1 MVDKKPAEEKQNK
14 KEFKKEEKERRGWWF
29 SIFFFIVII
38 SLVIFLSYV
47 DVKDSNRD
55 VLVGLFGVLFGNIPH
70 MITIA
75 SGRSPEELEEIKEK
89 LSAANSD
96 RAALIARLRDAQ
108 IQMQLL
114 REQIFELQSAV
125 INKLSIFTNNNPIK
139 TLNKDNISLHEDVEA
154 WIPNDEEQEKN

>member
-1 MVDKKPAEEKQNK
+1 MVDKKPSEEKKDK

-29 SIFFFIVII
+29 SIFFFLVII

-75 SGRSPEELEEIKEK
+75 SGRSPEELEELKEK

-114 REQIFELQSAV
+114 REQIFELQNAV
-125 INKLSIFTNNNPIK
+125 IDKLSIFINNSPIK
-139 TLNKDNISLHEDVEA
+139 TKDENNIILHKDVEA
-154 WIPNDEEQEKN
+154 WIPNDNNENN

>member
-1 MVDKKPAEEKQNK
+1 MVDKKPLEEKKGK

-29 SIFFFIVII
+29 SIFFFLVII

-75 SGRSPEELEEIKEK
+75 SGRSPEELEELKEK

-114 REQIFELQSAV
+114 REQIFELQSSV
-125 INKLSIFTNNNPIK
+125 IDKLSIFINNSPIK
-139 TLNKDNISLHEDVEA
+139 TKDENNIILHKDVEA
-154 WIPNDEEQEKN
+154 WIPNDNNENN